1 MLSTKKLLMIANYP
15 AIVLTGTIIPNV
27 LNHHRHLDE
36 SVRRA
41 EYLNAI
47 RFYSQFSPV
56 YFLENSGYP
65 LQSDPEFTDIQHL
78 QICQFPV
85 SAFTEQGRGFQEF
98 EMLDR
103 WVTETKNLPTSWLK
117 ITGRYKYENIQQ
129 ILQECQLPESPA
141 MRINQ
146 YRFSGYTNPAIF
158 YITSAYYRSQIAGLY
173 QQCDDRTGQYV
184 EKVLHINLQQQSQEH
199 CQRFRSPLL
208 CSGIAGSSGRE
219 MSNPWRDRLN
229 GLIADANYL
238 FDKKYLWLSF

>member
-1 MLSTKKLLMIANYP
+1 MLSIKNLLMANYP

-27 LNHHRHLDE
+27 LSQHRHLDE

-41 EYLNAI
+41 EYLQAI
-47 RFYSQFSPV
+47 RFYSQFSSV

-65 LQSDPEFTDIQHL
+65 LQSDPEFTGIQNL
-78 QICQFPV
+78 RICQFPV
-85 SAFTEQGRGFQEF
+85 SAFREQGRGFQEF

-103 WVTETKNLPTSWLK
+103 WVTETQDLPASWLK

-129 ILQECQLPESPA
+129 ILQECQPPKSPA
-141 MRINQ
+141 MLVNQ

-158 YITSAYYRSQIAGLY
+158 YITSAYYGSHIAGLY
-173 QQCDDRTGQYV
+173 QQCDDRTGQYI
-184 EKVLHINLQQQSQEH
+184 EKVLHSNLRQQSPEH

-219 MSNPWRDRLN
+219 MSNPLRDRLN
-229 GLIADANYL
+229 ALIADANYW